1 MLFWKEYY
9 YERTNNKKAER
20 SCNYFSNNSKFICY
34 NNFKHLYSLSIRVT
48 EYRSRFTFYRYSESA
63 YYGCCYL
70 FMSIILFSKKYNNT
84 LIVATATLLIY
95 NIIGLFLNVTP
106 FVIFD
111 ILFYLLLIAY
121 TYVAINKQGT
131 PLREKVV
138 KFRYIIP
145 LFQFALVLHSVIQ
158 TLQSNYERALETVSS
173 YTEGTISIFEILSPF
188 IISSIISF
196 LPVLCYIWHVNW
208 LADPYEK
215 TESISTDNQL

>member
-1 MLFWKEYY
+1 MNEKTIRKPKGPAIIFLI
-9 YERTNNKKAER
+9 A
-20 SCNYFSNNSKFICY
+20 SFSYLITLLNIFIF
-34 NNFKHLYSLSIRVT
+34 NHSGILDTEVDLPFIGILRVLIM
-48 EYRSRFTFYRYSESA
+48 A
-63 YYGCCYL
+63 AANL
-70 FMSIILFSKKYNNT
+70 FMSIILFSKKYNNA

-106 FVIFD
+106 YGIFD

-131 PLREKVV
+131 QIREKVV

-173 YTEGTISIFEILSPF
+173 YPEGTISMIAILSPY

>member
-1 MLFWKEYY
+1 MN
-9 YERTNNKKAER
+9 ERTIRRPKGPAIIFLIA
-20 SCNYFSNNSKFICY
+20 SFSYLITLLNIFIF
-34 NNFKHLYSLSIRVT
+34 NHSGILDTEVDLPFIGILRVLIM
-48 EYRSRFTFYRYSESA
+48 A
-63 YYGCCYL
+63 AANL
-70 FMSIILFSKKYNNT
+70 FMSIILFSKKYNNA

-121 TYVAINKQGT
+121 TYVAINKQRT
-131 PLREKVV
+131 QIREKVV
-138 KFRYIIP
+138 TSRFVIP
-145 LFQFALVLHSVIQ
+145 LFQFCLILYSVIQ

-173 YTEGTISIFEILSPF
+173 YPEGTISIFEILSPF

-215 TESISTDNQL
+215 TESNSN

>member
-1 MLFWKEYY
+1 MN
-9 YERTNNKKAER
+9 ERTIRKPKGPAIIFLIASISYLTTLLNI
-20 SCNYFSNNSKFICY
+20 FIF
-34 NNFKHLYSLSIRVT
+34 NHSGILNTEVDLPFIGILRVLIMAAANMFMCIAL
-48 EYRSRFTFYRYSESA
+48 FT
-63 YYGCCYL
+63 
-70 FMSIILFSKKYNNT
+70 KKYNNT

-173 YTEGTISIFEILSPF
+173 YPEGTISMFGILSPY

-215 TESISTDNQL
+215 KLNQIPTDNQL

>member
-1 MLFWKEYY
+1 MDEQTIRKPKGPAIIFLITAISFVI
-9 YERTNNKKAER
+9 TIL
-20 SCNYFSNNSKFICY
+20 STFI
-34 NNFKHLYSLSIRVT
+34 LSQSELPNTEVDLPFIGILRVLIM
-48 EYRSRFTFYRYSESA
+48 A
-63 YYGCCYL
+63 AANL
-70 FMSIILFSKKYNNT
+70 FMSIILFSKKYNNA

-121 TYVAINKQGT
+121 TYVAINKQRT
-131 PLREKVV
+131 QIREKVV
-138 KFRYIIP
+138 KSRFVIP
-145 LFQFALVLHSVIQ
+145 LFQFCLILYSVIQ

-173 YTEGTISIFEILSPF
+173 YPEGTISIFEILSPY

>member
-1 MLFWKEYY
+1 MNEKTIRKPKGPAIIFLI
-9 YERTNNKKAER
+9 A
-20 SCNYFSNNSKFICY
+20 SFSYLITLLNIVIFNHSGILDTEVDLPFIGI
-34 NNFKHLYSLSIRVT
+34 LRVLIM
-48 EYRSRFTFYRYSESA
+48 A
-63 YYGCCYL
+63 AANL
-70 FMSIILFSKKYNNT
+70 FMSIILFSKKYNNA

-121 TYVAINKQGT
+121 TYVAINKQRT
-131 PLREKVV
+131 QIREKVV
-138 KFRYIIP
+138 TSRFVIP
-145 LFQFALVLHSVIQ
+145 LFQFCLILYSVIQ

-173 YTEGTISIFEILSPF
+173 YPEGTISIFEILSPY

-215 TESISTDNQL
+215 TE

>member
-1 MLFWKEYY
+1 MNEKTIRKPKGPAIIFLI
-9 YERTNNKKAER
+9 A
-20 SCNYFSNNSKFICY
+20 SFSYLITLLNIFIF
-34 NNFKHLYSLSIRVT
+34 NHSGILDTEVDLPFIGILRVLIM
-48 EYRSRFTFYRYSESA
+48 A
-63 YYGCCYL
+63 AANL
-70 FMSIILFSKKYNNT
+70 FMSIILFSKKYNNA

-121 TYVAINKQGT
+121 TYVAINKQRT
-131 PLREKVV
+131 QIREKVV
-138 KFRYIIP
+138 TSRFVIP
-145 LFQFALVLHSVIQ
+145 LFQFCLILYSVIQ

-173 YTEGTISIFEILSPF
+173 YPEGTISIFEILSPF

-215 TESISTDNQL
+215 TE